1 MKCNVVRSN
10 KSIEQGVSLSHAEA
24 VELSK
29 LAEVAAVLDLAE
41 SPNGY
46 LVIYQDGVARLYD
59 PVENV
64 IIGKHAEFKGR
75 NGWES

>member
-1 MKCNVVRSN
+1 MKCNVIRSN

-64 IIGKHAEFKGR
+64 IIGKHAEFNRR